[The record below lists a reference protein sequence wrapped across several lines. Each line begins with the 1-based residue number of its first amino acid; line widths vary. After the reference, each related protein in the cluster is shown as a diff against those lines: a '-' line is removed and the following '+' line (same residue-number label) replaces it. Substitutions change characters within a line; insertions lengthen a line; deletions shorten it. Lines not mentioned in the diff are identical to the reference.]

1 VAFLV
6 VRPRWA
12 QRTPPPPVSPGLPAP
27 GLPTVEETRSP
38 QLLMVSRYVVGARGL
53 AAATHSSD
61 LPAAALLE
69 NVDRAAVNPIDEFRA
84 IPVAGELLGKQAAL
98 ERLAAFERKHK
109 VVRLREDVDALWALY
124 TDGPD
129 RLSTERARH
138 LVERHGWFGKLALA
152 YGLPRDDPRRTAAMA
167 PAQRTVVIWMAIVIL
182 AILALL
188 VGLALA
194 ILTLVLRLQRKI
206 LPAYGPPPPG
216 RGDLLVEA
224 FALYLAGMIGVGLVL
239 GRWFGNVGLA
249 GTFVIFPLLG
259 AVLVYLRLR
268 GMAWV
273 EMREHLGL
281 RRGRGVLREV
291 GVGLYGYLA
300 GLPLL
305 VGGGL
310 VTWALMKYTGTT
322 ATHPIANEPVD
333 TAWQVAQLFLLAS
346 VGAPLVEETMFRGA
360 LFGHLRARVGWWVS
374 APVVSLV
381 FAAIHPQGW
390 VAIPVL
396 GSIALIL
403 AALREYRGSLIAPMT
418 AHALN
423 NALAVLMMVLMMGQ

>member
-1 VAFLV
+1 
-6 VRPRWA
+6 
-12 QRTPPPPVSPGLPAP
+12 
-27 GLPTVEETRSP
+27 
-38 QLLMVSRYVVGARGL
+38 
-53 AAATHSSD
+53 
-61 LPAAALLE
+61 
-69 NVDRAAVNPIDEFRA
+69 
-84 IPVAGELLGKQAAL
+84 
-98 ERLAAFERKHK
+98 
-109 VVRLREDVDALWALY
+109 
-124 TDGPD
+124 
-129 RLSTERARH
+129 
-138 LVERHGWFGKLALA
+138 
-152 YGLPRDDPRRTAAMA
+152 
-167 PAQRTVVIWMAIVIL
+167 
-182 AILALL
+182 
-188 VGLALA
+188 
-194 ILTLVLRLQRKI
+194 
-206 LPAYGPPPPG
+206 
-216 RGDLLVEA
+216 
-224 FALYLAGMIGVGLVL
+224 
-239 GRWFGNVGLA
+239 
-249 GTFVIFPLLG
+249 
-259 AVLVYLRLR
+259 
-268 GMAWV
+268 
-273 EMREHLGL
+273 
-281 RRGRGVLREV
+281 VLREV

-403 AALREYRGSLIAPMT
+403 AALREYRGSLIASVT